1 MDKKTSNDINY
12 YSKGS
17 GKPLYF
23 VHGFPDCAENFEA
36 HINFFS
42 QTIFTQYILKSMI
55 NNKLNFFTS
64 TYMFNSS
71 YFFFIYVI
79 FKKKLF

>member
-23 VHGFPDCAENFEA
+23 VHGFPDCAETTLRNLFVLYNFLTTTSA
-36 HINFFS
+36 
-42 QTIFTQYILKSMI
+42 LKRGP
-55 NNKLNFFTS
+55 
-64 TYMFNSS
+64 
-71 YFFFIYVI
+71 
-79 FKKKLF
+79 